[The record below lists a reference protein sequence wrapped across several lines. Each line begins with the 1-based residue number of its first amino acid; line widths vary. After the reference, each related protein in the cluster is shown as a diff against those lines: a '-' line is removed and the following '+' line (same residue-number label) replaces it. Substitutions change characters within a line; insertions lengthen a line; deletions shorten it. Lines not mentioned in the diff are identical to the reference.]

1 MTITRGAEKIFRRTR
16 MLFIIN
22 VRQQWGLDYFLLFII
37 NARSQMKKTR
47 LFAGKCE
54 MPGLKMHLSA
64 WFWLAAEMSK
74 NFDRP
79 MRSWGYHCLAD
90 RIAAT
95 PFHTTVSCDISV
107 KDFLLI
113 KWICTIWPC
122 VLKITIIT
130 SLFSGIVI
138 LSRSA
143 RVQMMLLGSQTNY
156 MPSKSHVTALSSH
169 TFSLSTRK

>member
-54 MPGLKMHLSA
+54 MPGLKMHLSP

-90 RIAAT
+90 RIVAT
-95 PFHTTVSCDISV
+95 TFHTTVSCDISV
-107 KDFLLI
+107 KDFEAEDRMGHWLRGHEGERNNRFSKIQLVGQRNI
-113 KWICTIWPC
+113 KTKHI
-122 VLKITIIT
+122 
-130 SLFSGIVI
+130 
-138 LSRSA
+138 
-143 RVQMMLLGSQTNY
+143 
-156 MPSKSHVTALSSH
+156 
-169 TFSLSTRK
+169 